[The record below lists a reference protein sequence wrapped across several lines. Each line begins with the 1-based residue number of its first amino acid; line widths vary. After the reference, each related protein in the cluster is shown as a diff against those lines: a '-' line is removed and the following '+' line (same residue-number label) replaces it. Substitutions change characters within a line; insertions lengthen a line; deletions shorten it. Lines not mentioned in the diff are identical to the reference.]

1 MEEIKKP
8 ITICKQEFME
18 NLLALCQNTSLPA
31 FCIKYILEDFAKAM
45 EDLAEKEYKKDMQEY
60 QQQLKDNIEKEE

>member
-1 MEEIKKP
+1 MEAIKKP
-8 ITICKQEFME
+8 LTVCKQEFIE

-31 FCIKYILEDFAKAM
+31 FCIKYILEDFTKAM
-45 EDLAEKEYKKDMQEY
+45 GDLAEQEYKKDMQEY